1 MTDESKTP
9 DSFAAEMNDKALHC
23 RELGHNW
30 RSWTVSYDTSA
41 RAYDRR
47 LRCPSCRTVRKQLLD
62 STGHVVS
69 NSYIYPD
76 GYLAK
81 GVAVGLTRDVFRLEA
96 IHRFLGSTDAPQLR
110 AV

>member
-9 DSFAAEMNDKALHC
+9 DRSPLNSTTRLSTAASS
-23 RELGHNW
+23 GHNW
-30 RSWTVSYDTSA
+30 RSWTVAFNPSA

-47 LRCPSCRTVRKQLLD
+47 LRCPSCKTVRKQLLD
-62 STGHVVS
+62 SSGHVLT

-81 GVAVGLTRDVFRLEA
+81 GVAVGMTRDVFRLEA
-96 IHRFLGSTDAPQLR
+96 IHRFLGAEEPHLR